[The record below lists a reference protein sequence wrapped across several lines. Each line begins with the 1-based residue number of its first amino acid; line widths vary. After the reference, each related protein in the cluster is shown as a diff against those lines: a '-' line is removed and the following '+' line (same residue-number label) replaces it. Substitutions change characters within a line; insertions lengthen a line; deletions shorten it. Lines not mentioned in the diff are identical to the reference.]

1 VGGIKTNISLFRRIL
16 RDADFRAAKLD
27 TGFLDRML
35 KRSED
40 STVDSKSTEV
50 AAIAA
55 GIFAVLGAAT
65 PEARNGRLAS
75 ESKTASPWKDASRRE
90 ALR

>member
-1 VGGIKTNISLFRRIL
+1 
-16 RDADFRAAKLD
+16 D

-35 KRSED
+35 KRPED
-40 STVDSKSTEV
+40 KSVDSKSAEI

-55 GIFAVLGAAT
+55 GMFAVLGAT
-65 PEARNGRLAS
+65 PSGASNGTGGNAARVENANSNWR
-75 ESKTASPWKDASRRE
+75 TTSRRE